1 MITVT
6 DELNAF
12 KVFETLNARGVRLSS
27 TDLLKNYLFSVV
39 HGDGR
44 NERELQTLEG
54 RWEGIVGKLGG
65 ESFPDFLRMH
75 WNSRNPFSRH
85 SELFKA
91 MRDHVRTKEDVFRL
105 MREMEEDADIFAAL
119 PNPEDSLWTQDQRQY
134 VRELRMFSVRQ
145 PYPLLMAARRV
156 LDPAGFTDVLRAC
169 TISSFRYN
177 VIGGLA
183 TNEQERVYN
192 GVAERISRRE
202 LTNAL
207 DLIHQLRS
215 IYPSDEQFRAA
226 FAEKQM
232 RTTQKRNARIAN
244 YILFHLERHLSGR
257 EYDMDTDA
265 YNLEH
270 IFPENPA
277 DGWSEFPEDQAE
289 VFVYLL
295 GNLTPLK
302 SGANRDLG
310 NAPYAAKKPVFA
322 ESEFAITRRVAE
334 ENDDWTPERVA
345 ARQRWMATQATAIWR
360 VAQLS

>member
-1 MITVT
+1 MSCLALAVLANLQRLIQEGVDADRNKQREVQLRGSFIGYLDPVTLIPKSKLNLNRNNDPFYQNHLVPLQRLPQRGLKATEHLMRKAFEWLKEQVAARFAAKRDGAEFARLLDTISDKLFFTVITLT
-6 DELNAF
+6 DKLNAF

-44 NERELQTLEG
+44 NERELLTLEG

-85 SELFKA
+85 SELFKT

-105 MREMEEDADIFAAL
+105 MREMEEDTDIFAAL
-119 PNPEDSLWTQDQRQY
+119 PNPEDSLWTPDQRQY

-169 TISSFRYN
+169 SISSFRYN

-192 GVAERISRRE
+192 SVAERISRRE
-202 LTNAL
+202 ISTASELVRE
-207 DLIHQLRS
+207 LRS

-232 RTTQKRNARIAN
+232 RTT
-244 YILFHLERHLSGR
+244 
-257 EYDMDTDA
+257 
-265 YNLEH
+265 
-270 IFPENPA
+270 
-277 DGWSEFPEDQAE
+277 
-289 VFVYLL
+289 
-295 GNLTPLK
+295 
-302 SGANRDLG
+302 
-310 NAPYAAKKPVFA
+310 
-322 ESEFAITRRVAE
+322 
-334 ENDDWTPERVA
+334 
-345 ARQRWMATQATAIWR
+345 
-360 VAQLS
+360 